1 MKVKLDDFD
10 FGFTSISEEDLPATK
25 ALDGEKAKS
34 QKMYDAILPLLNN
47 LKKDA
52 DNSPYIHWPNRVEK
66 IDAFIEKLES
76 ILGE

>member
-10 FGFTSISEEDLPATK
+10 FGFTSVSEDELPAVK
-25 ALDGEKAKS
+25 ALGDEKAKS

-52 DNSPYIHWPNRVEK
+52 DKSPYIHWPNRVEK
-66 IDAFIEKLES
+66 IDSFIEKLDS
-76 ILGE
+76 ILSE